1 MIAETIYI
9 MPPSAGAAAAAAS
22 LGRQQRSR
30 KNLHLIAVMLVQIK
44 QIITIIIEADL
55 FSNGI
60 FRTYQIKVQSSFPYY
75 TQTHMYTAVAAAG
88 PAAVA
93 GGARNP
99 HRFKRSRNSCSAQPT
114 DRPAARPVGIVRQ
127 QRHDEC
133 LREKFNDNR
142 DARRSL

>member
-75 TQTHMYTAVAAAG
+75 THTHMYTAVAAAG

-114 DRPAARPVGIVRQ
+114 DRPPG
-127 QRHDEC
+127 
-133 LREKFNDNR
+133 
-142 DARRSL
+142 RSE